1 MRLQGK
7 AVLVVFASLVGWG
20 VPVAEC
26 DAGQSRTTVH
36 PTRENMPRRDAP
48 RIATHLPSSAAL
60 DDEARAAWEHMK
72 QRILNA
78 DAVLALGADAEG
90 PELFGSIMDVAVDD
104 QGNIFVFDVQ
114 GQEVHVFDRDGA
126 FVQVVGGRGDGPSE
140 FRSANGIEA
149 SADGRLLVSDRGNRL
164 KIFGRDEQGW
174 NLAETVVLP
183 VTPESMCSG
192 ASGLFVSGWN
202 REDETVIHHVSL
214 PPDTSSLR
222 SFGAGYRDDDSLVR
236 QQLSDGIVGC
246 LAGGSGVVF
255 AFQLFPFVRAF
266 DVHGGEMA
274 WESLI
279 ADFRQMNVRS
289 ERGPPAAVA
298 TSRNLE
304 HEILGNV
311 VAFGDDYVLLQTG
324 LVLPE
329 ERRVVVRT
337 YLVDA
342 QTGLGGLV
350 ADDLPRI
357 MAPHSDRYVAVFEE
371 PFPRLEVRAMAT
383 SN

>member
-1 MRLQGK
+1 MRSQAQ

-26 DAGQSRTTVH
+26 DAGQSRSTVH

-48 RIATHLPSSAAL
+48 RIATSLPSSAAL

-78 DAVLALGADAEG
+78 TPVLALGADAEG
-90 PELFGSIMDVAVDD
+90 PELFGSIMDVAVDG
-104 QGNIFVFDVQ
+104 QGNMFVFDVQ
-114 GQEVHVFDRDGA
+114 GQEVHVFDRDGS

-140 FRSANGIEA
+140 FRSANGVEA

-164 KIFGRDEQGW
+164 KIFGRDEQGYD
-174 NLAETVVLP
+174 LAENVVFP
-183 VTPESMCSG
+183 VTPESMCLG
-192 ASGLFVSGWN
+192 ASGLFVSGWSG
-202 REDETVIHHVSL
+202 EDETVIHRVPL
-214 PPDTSSLR
+214 PPDTSQR

-246 LAGGSGVVF
+246 MAGGSRAVF
-255 AFQLFPFVRAF
+255 AFQLFPIVQAF
-266 DVHGGEMA
+266 DVHSGEMA

-279 ADFRQMNVRS
+279 EDFRQMNVRS

-298 TSRNLE
+298 TSRNSE
-304 HEILGNV
+304 HEIVGNV

-324 LVLPE
+324 LVLPQ

-342 QTGLGGLV
+342 QTGFGGLV

-357 MAPHSDRYVAVFEE
+357 MAPHADRYVAVFEE
-371 PFPRLEVRAMAT
+371 PFPRLEVRAMDT
-383 SN
+383 VN

>member
-1 MRLQGK
+1 MRSQGK

-26 DAGQSRTTVH
+26 DAGQSRSTVH

-48 RIATHLPSSAAL
+48 RIATSLPASAAL

-78 DAVLALGADAEG
+78 RAVLALGADAEG
-90 PELFGSIMDVAVDD
+90 PELFGSIMDVAVDG
-104 QGNIFVFDVQ
+104 QGNMFVFDVQ
-114 GQEVHVFDRDGA
+114 GQEVHVFDRDGS
-126 FVQVVGGRGDGPSE
+126 FVQVVAGRGDGPSE
-140 FRSANGIEA
+140 FRSANGVEA

-174 NLAETVVLP
+174 NLAENVVFP
-183 VTPESMCSG
+183 VTPESMCLG

-202 REDETVIHHVSL
+202 REDETVIHRVPL
-214 PPDTSSLR
+214 PPDTSQR
-222 SFGAGYRDDDSLVR
+222 SFGAGYRNDDSLVR

-246 LAGGSGVVF
+246 MAGGSRAVF
-255 AFQLFPFVRAF
+255 AFQLFPIVQAF
-266 DVHGGEMA
+266 DVHSGEMA

-279 ADFRQMNVRS
+279 EDFAQMNVRS

-298 TSRNLE
+298 TSRNSE
-304 HEILGNV
+304 HEIVGNV

-324 LVLPE
+324 LVLPQ

-342 QTGLGGLV
+342 QTGFGGLV

-357 MAPHSDRYVAVFEE
+357 MAPHADRYVAVFEE
-371 PFPRLEVRAMAT
+371 PFPRLEVRAMDT
-383 SN
+383 VN